1 MSKGKQSTNIS
12 LKGKIKVDHCTLLI
26 QRNLIFYRG
35 KSDPIIKFHKLKST
49 STKIQSIFSVCPS
62 ESTHRWWRLRNLRVK
77 ISFSPYGFFVEK
89 IPTVLP
95 YSSSLFIFLPSRGF
109 YRLSRRYVSMGRHR
123 VRAFIIDQENVVC
136 DAVSERCFRNSK

>member
-1 MSKGKQSTNIS
+1 MSKGNQSTNIS
-12 LKGKIKVDHCTLLI
+12 LKEKIKVDHCTLLI

-49 STKIQSIFSVCPS
+49 STKIQSIFSIWIDTSMVAPS
-62 ESTHRWWRLRNLRVK
+62 KSTRVK

>member
-1 MSKGKQSTNIS
+1 MSKGNQSTNIS
-12 LKGKIKVDHCTLLI
+12 LKEKIKVDHCTLLI

-49 STKIQSIFSVCPS
+49 STKIQSIFSTCVHLNRHIDGGPFEIYACQD
-62 ESTHRWWRLRNLRVK
+62 L
-77 ISFSPYGFFVEK
+77 YGFFVEK